1 MKSGFP
7 SEGQNDIIEGGRM
20 TSFCKCFW
28 SVWFGGIRHFQF
40 LFLRLPVSFPEYALL
55 ERGSRGSSFS
65 LNSQHVANI
74 FPCLTW
80 ELVPTLFVLLKLIS
94 KEPLRAVQLLNSRG
108 FWFVPLE
115 LCTVARAMDQL
126 PSPSCT
132 CLKSARILQITSSGA
147 FPRRYLE
154 GPFSVL
160 CGYNSTSCLLHP

>member
-1 MKSGFP
+1 MGKLDIFSSSFSGFP
-7 SEGQNDIIEGGRM
+7 
-20 TSFCKCFW
+20 
-28 SVWFGGIRHFQF
+28 
-40 LFLRLPVSFPEYALL
+40 LVSLNTALL
-55 ERGSRGSSFS
+55 ERGYRGSSFS

-126 PSPSCT
+126 PSPAALVSKVLESCR
-132 CLKSARILQITSSGA
+132 S
-147 FPRRYLE
+147 
-154 GPFSVL
+154 
-160 CGYNSTSCLLHP
+160 LLRGLFLGVI